1 MVISSQKEHVC
12 CVDGIVR
19 HQSCQFPNI
28 LSQVWQQYLQINI
41 DSLVV
46 NWFLKVVLEMV
57 ISLQKEHRMEVL
69 KVTINI
75 CSKHFAC
82 WGHEMQCA
90 STAIQLF
97 SATYAAAF
105 RLAGELERADIIITI
120 NNWFDCMNS
129 KSSGLEQANKFRSPL
144 GTQWEHQEQAM
155 LDMLKLMESM
165 VRHALYFTLF
175 KAILY

>member
-1 MVISSQKEHVC
+1 
-12 CVDGIVR
+12 
-19 HQSCQFPNI
+19 
-28 LSQVWQQYLQINI
+28 
-41 DSLVV
+41 
-46 NWFLKVVLEMV
+46 
-57 ISLQKEHRMEVL
+57 
-69 KVTINI
+69 
-75 CSKHFAC
+75 
-82 WGHEMQCA
+82 MQCA

-105 RLAGELERADIIITI
+105 RLAGEVDKADIIITI

-129 KSSGLEQANKFRSPL
+129 KSQGLEQANKYRSPL

-155 LDMLKLMESM
+155 LAMLKLMESM

>member
-1 MVISSQKEHVC
+1 M
-12 CVDGIVR
+12 
-19 HQSCQFPNI
+19 
-28 LSQVWQQYLQINI
+28 
-41 DSLVV
+41 
-46 NWFLKVVLEMV
+46 WFLKVVLEMV

-105 RLAGELERADIIITI
+105 RLAGEKDKADVIITI

-155 LDMLKLMESM
+155 LAMLKLMESM

>member
-1 MVISSQKEHVC
+1 
-12 CVDGIVR
+12 
-19 HQSCQFPNI
+19 
-28 LSQVWQQYLQINI
+28 
-41 DSLVV
+41 
-46 NWFLKVVLEMV
+46 
-57 ISLQKEHRMEVL
+57 MEVL

-105 RLAGELERADIIITI
+105 RLAGEKDKADVIITI

-155 LDMLKLMESM
+155 LAMLKLMESM
-165 VRHALYFTLF
+165 VRHGLYLLIVQSHPINYDAGDWTSTWQQETHHAH
-175 KAILY
+175 AIPKGFDQIILSVSNSYILL

>member
-1 MVISSQKEHVC
+1 
-12 CVDGIVR
+12 
-19 HQSCQFPNI
+19 
-28 LSQVWQQYLQINI
+28 
-41 DSLVV
+41 
-46 NWFLKVVLEMV
+46 
-57 ISLQKEHRMEVL
+57 MEIL

-105 RLAGELERADIIITI
+105 RLAGELEKADIIITI

-129 KSSGLEQANKFRSPL
+129 KSQGLEQANKYRSPL

-155 LDMLKLMESM
+155 LAMLKLMESM
-165 VRHALYFTLF
+165 VRHELYLLIVQSHP
-175 KAILY
+175 ILIVM